1 MLSLDGIARAT
12 GGEVSG
18 DKVRAPGP
26 GHSPADRSLGIWI
39 TAAGDDIRVDSKAG
53 DDPIQCKDY
62 VRQRIGLPGWEPDTS
77 KSDGSIKR
85 MSARARGRR
94 SGDAKAEPVAT
105 NDDAAES
112 IVMPI
117 PEGKQ
122 PGHFRS
128 PKLGVPAAVHIYRD
142 GEGRDLGYIA
152 RFETGEGKVFLPTTL
167 WQSKDGLAWRNKS
180 WPKPRPLYGLDQLAE
195 RPNASVIVCEGE
207 KATDAARRVFPNSV
221 AITSPGGSKA
231 AKSADWTPLAGRP
244 VMIWPDCDAP
254 GLSFALDVERELAAI
269 GAGIVTV
276 IDAMRV
282 ASVLPNGQ
290 SRRPPEGWDA
300 ADGLDVDGW
309 EPSALAALVLQ
320 HVDRAEPA
328 PAYVSFDNF
337 TMNSDGLSVEVTRG
351 KGENAS
357 VEDVWCSAPFEVIG
371 RARDPLGLGWAR
383 WLRWRDP
390 DRRVHEYAV
399 ADAALHGDLGALAAD
414 LASRGLVVSRRGRTY
429 LGDYL
434 NRVAV
439 KARVT
444 TVGRTGWHLIGEQR
458 VFVLPDAVI
467 GQPESETVI
476 LTGAAAAPY
485 SRRGTLQ
492 DWREGVGKLSSGHGR
507 LVLAI
512 ATAFAGPLVDLVGGE
527 GGGVNLYGQSSRG
540 KTTALK
546 TAASV
551 WGRGAS
557 DPGFVRSWRAT
568 ANAQE
573 ATAAIV
579 TDTLLCLD
587 EIGVA
592 EGRDAAAAV
601 YQLASGVGKGRSAR
615 DGSIRA
621 PMTWRVLTLST
632 GELPM
637 AAKIA
642 EDKQRKAYAG
652 QAVRLLD
659 VPADAGRG
667 FGVFDGPGPYGE
679 AARLAEALQKAALS
693 AYGEAGPAFVKA
705 LTDIGL
711 EDARRIVT
719 DIVDGFVSEHVPA
732 DADGQI
738 RRAAARLGLIAA
750 AGELAIEFGIVP
762 WAEGEAEAAAAR
774 ALTDWIGSRGG
785 TEPAEVREAI
795 AQVRRFFE
803 AHGEARFEPTDETE
817 ARPVLNRAGWR
828 RGHGSGRV
836 WLVLP
841 EMWKSEVCAALDPVA
856 TAKILAERGMLKR
869 DPNGRLQ
876 RSERTPGGATL
887 RVYVM
892 TSAVFDGGSDA
903 P

>member
-1 MLSLDGIARAT
+1 
-12 GGEVSG
+12 
-18 DKVRAPGP
+18 
-26 GHSPADRSLGIWI
+26 
-39 TAAGDDIRVDSKAG
+39 
-53 DDPIQCKDY
+53 
-62 VRQRIGLPGWEPDTS
+62 
-77 KSDGSIKR
+77 
-85 MSARARGRR
+85 
-94 SGDAKAEPVAT
+94 
-105 NDDAAES
+105 
-112 IVMPI
+112 
-117 PEGKQ
+117 
-122 PGHFRS
+122 
-128 PKLGVPAAVHIYRD
+128 
-142 GEGRDLGYIA
+142 
-152 RFETGEGKVFLPTTL
+152 
-167 WQSKDGLAWRNKS
+167 
-180 WPKPRPLYGLDQLAE
+180 
-195 RPNASVIVCEGE
+195 
-207 KATDAARRVFPNSV
+207 
-221 AITSPGGSKA
+221 
-231 AKSADWTPLAGRP
+231 
-244 VMIWPDCDAP
+244 
-254 GLSFALDVERELAAI
+254 
-269 GAGIVTV
+269 
-276 IDAMRV
+276 
-282 ASVLPNGQ
+282 
-290 SRRPPEGWDA
+290 
-300 ADGLDVDGW
+300 
-309 EPSALAALVLQ
+309 LVLQ
-320 HVDRAEPA
+320 HVDRVEAA
-328 PAYVSFDNF
+328 PAYISFDSYS
-337 TMNSDGLSVEVTRG
+337 MNSGGLTAEIVKGRG
-351 KGENAS
+351 ESATT
-357 VEDVWCSAPFEVIG
+357 ETVWVSAAFEVIG
-371 RARDPLGLGWAR
+371 RARDPHGYGWAR

-390 DRRVHEYAV
+390 DGRRHEHAV
-399 ADAALHGDLGALAAD
+399 PDAALHGDLGALAAD
-414 LASRGLVVSRRGRTY
+414 LASRGLVVSRGGRAQ
-429 LGDYL
+429 LCEYL

-444 TVGRTGWHLIGEQR
+444 TVNRTGWHLIGEQR

-467 GQPESETVI
+467 GQPETETVI

-485 SRRGTLQ
+485 SRKGTLQ
-492 DWREGVGKLSSGHGR
+492 DWRNSVGRLTAGHGR
-507 LVLAI
+507 LILAL

-546 TAASV
+546 AAASV

-615 DGSIRA
+615 DGSMRA

-667 FGVFDGPGPYGE
+667 FGLFDHAGPDGDP
-679 AARLAEALQKAALS
+679 ARLAEALQKAALS
-693 AYGEAGPAFVKA
+693 AYGEAGPAFVRA
-705 LTDIGL
+705 LMDMGQEEARTLVVDLVDSFVL
-711 EDARRIVT
+711 EHA
-719 DIVDGFVSEHVPA
+719 PA

-738 RRAAARLGLIAA
+738 RRAAARLGMIAA
-750 AGELAIEFGIVP
+750 AGELARTFNIVP
-762 WAEGEAEAAAAR
+762 WEEGEAEAAAAR
-774 ALTDWIGSRGG
+774 ALADWIGSRGG

-803 AHGEARFEPTDETE
+803 AHGESRFESVDDTD
-817 ARPVLNRAGWR
+817 ARPVPNRAGWR
-828 RGHGSGRV
+828 RGHGDGRV

-841 EMWKSEVCAALDPVA
+841 EMWKSEVCTGLDPVT

-869 DPNGRLQ
+869 DPNSRLQ

-887 RVYVM
+887 RVYVI
-892 TSAVFDGGSDA
+892 TASVFDGGSDA